1 MNTIIEYFSNNFVAN
16 PVGFSISMVAL
27 ILEIV
32 IYQFKGMK
40 AIVIGQCVS
49 NFLILLTYALG
60 DGLSGAAVCAVATIH
75 TFLIYWLYQKN
86 NKEISGWF
94 VASFIVAYL
103 VCSAFTYKDLIDLI
117 PAMAAVLFALSVVQ
131 SKSWKYR
138 IIILVNSLLWIAYD
152 IIISAPVPMLI
163 THGIAVVSVI
173 VGMLRMDIKVWL
185 KKDKYFY

>member
-1 MNTIIEYFSNNFVAN
+1 M
-16 PVGFSISMVAL
+16 MAL
-27 ILEIV
+27 ILEIA

-49 NFLILLTYALG
+49 NFLILLTYILG

-75 TFLIYWLYQKN
+75 TLLIYLLYQKN
-86 NKEISGWF
+86 DKEISTCF
-94 VASFIVAYL
+94 VVSFIVVYL
-103 VCSAFTYKDLIDLI
+103 LCSVFTYKGLIDVI

-138 IIILVNSLLWIAYD
+138 IIILANSLLWIVYD
-152 IIISAPVPMLI
+152 IIISAPIPMVV

-173 VGMLRMDIKVWL
+173 VGMIRMDIKEWFN
-185 KKDKYFY
+185 KK